1 MLLCNLVLILKSSR
15 VSDILEFGHVSTE
28 SLHDVPDEDVEPQG
42 SRTSSPLYPAAEVTT
57 EQSSQQRDASLDE
70 EDLPDVEGTELTTS
84 EHKSQHET
92 SLSGKELPDT
102 EEDDPQELENQ
113 SEDED
118 IIHDSMPANQSP
130 EPHSPAQSE
139 QEEEE
144 DDDDAHSEGSYVLL
158 VYITRSH
165 VVLSFCS

>member
-15 VSDILEFGHVSTE
+15 VSDILEFGNRSTE

-42 SRTSSPLYPAAEVTT
+42 SRTSPPLYPAAEVTT

-70 EDLPDVEGTELTTS
+70 EDLPDVEGAELTTS
-84 EHKSQHET
+84 EHRSQHET

-102 EEDDPQELENQ
+102 EEDDPQEVENQ

-139 QEEEE
+139 EEE
-144 DDDDAHSEGSYVLL
+144 DDDDDHSEGSYVWL
-158 VYITRSH
+158 VYITRNH
-165 VVLSFCS
+165 VV